1 MYVSVDEDLRKR
13 LIEKKQGIAGGRIG
27 YGYSNSTDYSMVVGL
42 VMGLLIGLFL
52 AAPELLDTLGFR
64 LGSLYDNFWPTFIA
78 LIVITV
84 GLSKAVDASVKYF
97 AMNKFLNSPDLSVQM
112 GTVMLRSLKG
122 KPAFAVLED
131 DHRSPVPHYLNI
143 IYMNLKKPRILNE
156 GTRVYIFKTSN
167 SIAIIPVTDITGAPE
182 SAGYTYNEQPF
193 DPDAMACIY
202 HPAVFDVDST
212 ERPLTDETRSSEF
225 RRIGRRTLSG
235 RLFKSLKP
243 AGWTLGIC
251 IFIYAIVCKDLPGK
265 RIFWIFLIF
274 ALTIVVVAVAFG
286 IHTFLL
292 SRKIYTSDYVRTSF
306 VEFPK
311 SMSWTGSTVLS
322 VADYRGGNLERFSY
336 DVRSASRKFHFFDTV
351 EIFYKKE
358 IDGVKTLC

>member
-64 LGSLYDNFWPTFIA
+64 IGSLYDNFWPTFIA

-167 SIAIIPVTDITGAPE
+167 SIAIIPVTDITG
-182 SAGYTYNEQPF
+182 
-193 DPDAMACIY
+193 

-212 ERPLTDETRSSEF
+212 ERPLTDDTRSSEF
-225 RRIGRRTLSG
+225 RRMGRRTLSG

-274 ALTIVVVAVAFG
+274 SLTIVVMAVAFG